1 MKKLLF
7 ILSLLVFV
15 NNVYAQ
21 DEHGCPLFEGEI
33 DPIPGLPLI
42 CYEKAKKNAG
52 PGFPGNPNSIRIDEV
67 PITKNNPRHPSNPW
81 FPYIISPV
89 YYPTQSSGPKEPC
102 DLLKSLGGKAA
113 FNNIRNNLAKKAAT
127 DNYESAGIFYGDNI
141 IDVKGKKGEHSIPIT
156 LYDKINGLMHNHVKG
171 GYSIFSYS
179 DLISISQL
187 YTQGLMMSPEGF
199 FFGVTTHQKTNYVL
213 TIENLSLFST
223 YADKIVEGIS
233 PGLPY
238 EFFYEGLVNKKN
250 SVQQNLHGF
259 LNYLRI
265 EKTGMK
271 LFEYDENKKDWVPK
285 ELDEKE
291 GKRTIISNPCK

>member
-1 MKKLLF
+1 
-7 ILSLLVFV
+7 
-15 NNVYAQ
+15 
-21 DEHGCPLFEGEI
+21 
-33 DPIPGLPLI
+33 
-42 CYEKAKKNAG
+42 
-52 PGFPGNPNSIRIDEV
+52 
-67 PITKNNPRHPSNPW
+67 
-81 FPYIISPV
+81 
-89 YYPTQSSGPKEPC
+89 
-102 DLLKSLGGKAA
+102 
-113 FNNIRNNLAKKAAT
+113 
-127 DNYESAGIFYGDNI
+127 
-141 IDVKGKKGEHSIPIT
+141 
-156 LYDKINGLMHNHVKG
+156 
-171 GYSIFSYS
+171 
-179 DLISISQL
+179 
-187 YTQGLMMSPEGF
+187 MMSPEGF